1 MYAAPPPPTTTTP
14 VVDAAPRRGGL
25 GAAPLLAICCLA
37 FILLLIASTIVLSLI
52 PIYLPAKGTVGDGLT
67 RAVFFRLTPNATL
80 ENDGVL
86 DDNNRIIISQA
97 LATQLGFPGA
107 SLFLSPI
114 VLVTSSKRKRRGLVL
129 ARSRRQGGTQR
140 GYCSGQF
147 FRSQC
152 GFCRIRFFRFVIVVV
167 LFLGGRFVVIEFI
180 VEIFLFAIP
189 IPPGLPQSTAAIA
202 STSSTAAAG
211 SGATTANTGSTNA
224 ISSTTP
230 ASTSTVTAA
239 LG

>member
-1 MYAAPPPPTTTTP
+1 MYAAPPPPPITTTP

-67 RAVFFRLTPNATL
+67 RAVFFRLTPNMTL
-80 ENDGVL
+80 GNDGTL
-86 DDNNRIIISQA
+86 DDNNRIIISRA
-97 LATQLGFPGA
+97 LATQLGFPAA

-147 FRSQC
+147 RRDEC
-152 GFCRIRFFRFVIVVV
+152 GFCRIRFFRLVIVVV
-167 LFLGGRFVVIEFI
+167 LFIGGQFLVIEFI

-189 IPPGLPQSTAAIA
+189 IPPGLPPSTAAIA
-202 STSSTAAAG
+202 STSSTAAAS
-211 SGATTANTGSTNA
+211 SGATTANTGSS

-230 ASTSTVTAA
+230 ASTSTVTGAV